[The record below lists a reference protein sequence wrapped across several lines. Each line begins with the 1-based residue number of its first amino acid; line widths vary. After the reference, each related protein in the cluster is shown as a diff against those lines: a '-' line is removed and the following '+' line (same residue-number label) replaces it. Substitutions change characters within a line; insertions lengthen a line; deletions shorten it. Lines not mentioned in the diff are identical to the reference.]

1 MSEEN
6 QFDKQFDN
14 DPERTLITLEQL
26 SQTIEV
32 MTSVV
37 NRLRKHLS
45 EQLKAQ
51 IETQRQERLEK
62 EKTALES
69 EQNQESD
76 SIGNKRNVSSDQH
89 KKIRTVSLLKS
100 DSRRMIQHARIQKFC
115 TSTTTL
121 RISTYLSMSLSFQWQ
136 RHFFLPKIIA
146 LIIDGYVT
154 GNHD

>member
-37 NRLRKHLS
+37 NRLRQHLS

-51 IETQRQERLEK
+51 LEEQQQAQLDEEEAQALAAAKQAEQPETKEDQKQASSKQQNDRESFVVEIRQQENDPVRK
-62 EKTALES
+62 NTKTL
-69 EQNQESD
+69 
-76 SIGNKRNVSSDQH
+76 H
-89 KKIRTVSLLKS
+89 
-100 DSRRMIQHARIQKFC
+100 
-115 TSTTTL
+115 
-121 RISTYLSMSLSFQWQ
+121 
-136 RHFFLPKIIA
+136 
-146 LIIDGYVT
+146 
-154 GNHD
+154 